1 MGQRRGWTRTKVRA
15 KNANIF
21 NVPQQHSTTSLSRCF
36 AYNRTAPTPRH
47 PTDVYVKPGVVWHRG
62 GREVCILGL
71 DGAVAFF
78 EVTPLEDYPLVEGIG
93 GWVDGWVI
101 C

>member
-1 MGQRRGWTRTKVRA
+1 MRICT
-15 KNANIF
+15 
-21 NVPQQHSTTSLSRCF
+21 
-36 AYNRTAPTPRH
+36 TAPSPSPFALPIIGLHRRH

-93 GWVDGWVI
+93 GWMDLLFLK
-101 C
+101 